1 MSKGPGRVM
10 RPIIAAIEAEP
21 KRRFTYDE
29 LTAIAYDGPPTNSRQ
44 AHSREVAVQRAV
56 QSLVLAKRVSLG
68 SDPVHWLR
76 TVRAFDTEARPSAS
90 IVNVASVQAPS

>member
-1 MSKGPGRVM
+1 MSKGPGRIM
-10 RPIIAAIEAEP
+10 RSITEAIETEP
-21 KRRFTYDE
+21 RRRFTYDE

-76 TVRAFDTEARPSAS
+76 TVRAFDPNASSSAS
-90 IVNVASVQAPS
+90 IVSVASVQVPS